1 MNSQTIT
8 VAVKNF
14 VAMNF
19 AGVTAQH
26 GYTKNG
32 QCTIFLHGATAPF
45 AAMYAAADLVRS
57 SGRKT
62 FKVKSPR
69 RTSTSWVIDTGA
81 IRVAFSFDATDDE
94 CLSYLVGKG

>member
-1 MNSQTIT
+1 MNSKTIT
-8 VAVKNF
+8 AAVKNF

-26 GYTKNG
+26 GYTNNG
-32 QCTIFLHGATAPF
+32 QCTVFFDGVTAPF

-69 RTSTSWVIDTGA
+69 KTSTSWVIDTGA

-94 CLSYLVGKG
+94 CLSYMLGNG